1 MNFLKKNPELVS
13 LLNGIRFVAKDYA
26 IASVLHSILYI
37 IYMAMVGQSVLD
49 GALMRPNA
57 VEFVNFGTSM
67 MFLYVTIGV
76 VGSLALI
83 RLRDAITC
91 IRSAVHAILITLF
104 TIVSLP
110 AFNQLMAP
118 VLTLVAVI
126 LIIVIPKSFDFL
138 YETETIKL
146 QPLAHAIE
154 VNVQTE
160 SNIDVDHVQS
170 VLEAK
175 FGDAEPVSPE
185 ELAEIADKAEQ
196 ESQGDVQGDVNE

>member
-1 MNFLKKNPELVS
+1 MNYLKKNPELVA

-26 IASVLHSILYI
+26 IASILHSILYI

-57 VEFVNFGTSM
+57 VQFVNFGTSM

-104 TIVSLP
+104 TIISLP

-138 YETETIKL
+138 YETEMVTSEPML
-146 QPLAHAIE
+146 HAVA
-154 VNVQTE
+154 VNVQPD

-175 FGDAEPVSPE
+175 FGDAEPVSSE

-196 ESQGDVQGDVNE
+196 ESQGDVNE

>member
-1 MNFLKKNPELVS
+1 MNYLKKNPELVA

-26 IASVLHSILYI
+26 IASILHSILYI

-49 GALMRPNA
+49 GALIRPNA
-57 VEFVNFGTSM
+57 VQFVNFGTSL
-67 MFLYVTIGV
+67 MFLFVTMSVAGNIIWNIKFTDTIACV
-76 VGSLALI
+76 RRCL
-83 RLRDAITC
+83 
-91 IRSAVHAILITLF
+91 HAILLTLF
-104 TIVSLP
+104 TIISLP

-138 YETETIKL
+138 YETEMVTSEPML
-146 QPLAHAIE
+146 HAVA
-154 VNVQTE
+154 VNVQTD

-196 ESQGDVQGDVNE
+196 ESQGDVNE

>member
-1 MNFLKKNPELVS
+1 MNYLKKNPELVG
-13 LLNGIRFVAKDYA
+13 LLKGIRFVAKDYA
-26 IASVLHSILYI
+26 IASILHSILYI
-37 IYMAMVGQSVLD
+37 IYMAMIGQSVLD

-57 VEFVNFGTSM
+57 VQFVNFGTSL
-67 MFLYVTIGV
+67 MFLFVTMSV
-76 VGSLALI
+76 TGSIIWNIKFTDTLA
-83 RLRDAITC
+83 C
-91 IRSAVHAILITLF
+91 IRRCLHAILITLF

-126 LIIVIPKSFDFL
+126 LIILIPNSFDFF
-138 YETETIKL
+138 YETEMVTSEPML
-146 QPLAHAIE
+146 HAVA
-154 VNVQTE
+154 VNVQTD
-160 SNIDVDHVQS
+160 SNIDVDHVQN

-196 ESQGDVQGDVNE
+196 ESQGDVNE

>member
-1 MNFLKKNPELVS
+1 MKYLKKNPEIVG
-13 LLNGIRFVAKDYA
+13 LLKGIRFVANDYA
-26 IASVLHSILYI
+26 IASILHSILYI
-37 IYMAMVGQSVLD
+37 IYMAMIGQSVLD

-91 IRSAVHAILITLF
+91 IRSAIHAILITLF

-138 YETETIKL
+138 YETETVRL
-146 QPLAHAIE
+146 EPMANAIA
-154 VNVQTE
+154 VNVHTE
-160 SNIDVDHVQS
+160 SNIDVDHVKT

-185 ELAEIADKAEQ
+185 ELAEIADNAEQ
-196 ESQGDVQGDVNE
+196 ESQGDVNE

>member
-1 MNFLKKNPELVS
+1 MNYLKKNPELVA

-26 IASVLHSILYI
+26 IASILHSILYI

-57 VEFVNFGTSM
+57 VQFVNFGTSL
-67 MFLYVTIGV
+67 MFLFVTMSV
-76 VGSLALI
+76 TGSVIWNIKFTDTLA
-83 RLRDAITC
+83 C
-91 IRSAVHAILITLF
+91 IRRCLHAILITSF
-104 TIVSLP
+104 TIISIP

-138 YETETIKL
+138 YETETVRL
-146 QPLAHAIE
+146 EPMANAIA
-154 VNVQTE
+154 VNVHTE
-160 SNIDVDHVQS
+160 SNIDVDHVKT

-196 ESQGDVQGDVNE
+196 ESQGDVNE

>member
-26 IASVLHSILYI
+26 IASILHSILYI

-126 LIIVIPKSFDFL
+126 LIIAIPKSFDFL
-138 YETETIKL
+138 YETELGTSEPML
-146 QPLAHAIE
+146 HAIA
-154 VNVQTE
+154 VNVQTD
-160 SNIDVDHVQS
+160 SNIDVEHVQN

-175 FGDAEPVSPE
+175 FGDAEPVSAE

-196 ESQGDVQGDVNE
+196 ESQGDVNE

>member
-1 MNFLKKNPELVS
+1 MKYLKKNPEIVG
-13 LLNGIRFVAKDYA
+13 LLKGIRFVANDYA
-26 IASVLHSILYI
+26 IVSILHSILYI
-37 IYMAMVGQSVLD
+37 IYMAMIGQSVLD

-57 VEFVNFGTSM
+57 VQFVNFGTSL
-67 MFLYVTIGV
+67 MFLFVTMSV
-76 VGSLALI
+76 TGSVIWNIKFTDTLA
-83 RLRDAITC
+83 C
-91 IRSAVHAILITLF
+91 IRRCLHAILITLF
-104 TIVSLP
+104 TIISLP

-146 QPLAHAIE
+146 QPLAHAVE
-154 VNVQTE
+154 VNVQTD
-160 SNIDVDHVQS
+160 SNIDVGHVQS

-196 ESQGDVQGDVNE
+196 ESQGDVNE

>member
-1 MNFLKKNPELVS
+1 MNYLKKNPEFVG
-13 LLNGIRFVAKDYA
+13 LLKGIRFVAKDYA
-26 IASVLHSILYI
+26 IASILHSILYI

-57 VEFVNFGTSM
+57 VQFVNFGTSM

-104 TIVSLP
+104 TIISLP

-138 YETETIKL
+138 YETEMVTSESML
-146 QPLAHAIE
+146 HAVA
-154 VNVQTE
+154 VNVQTD

-175 FGDAEPVSPE
+175 FGDAEPVSSE
-185 ELAEIADKAEQ
+185 ELADIADKAEQ
-196 ESQGDVQGDVNE
+196 ESQGDVNE

>member
-1 MNFLKKNPELVS
+1 MNYLKKNPEFVG
-13 LLNGIRFVAKDYA
+13 LLKGIRFVAKDYA
-26 IASVLHSILYI
+26 IASILHSILYI

-57 VEFVNFGTSM
+57 VQFVNFGTSL
-67 MFLYVTIGV
+67 MFLFVTMSV
-76 VGSLALI
+76 AGSIIWNIKFTDTIACVRRCL
-83 RLRDAITC
+83 
-91 IRSAVHAILITLF
+91 HAILLTLF
-104 TIVSLP
+104 TIISLP

-118 VLTLVAVI
+118 MLTMVAII

-138 YETETIKL
+138 YETEKVRL
-146 QPLAHAIE
+146 EPLLHA
-154 VNVQTE
+154 VAVDVQTE
-160 SNIDVDHVQS
+160 SNIDVDYVQT

-196 ESQGDVQGDVNE
+196 ESQGDVNE

>member
-1 MNFLKKNPELVS
+1 MNYLKKNPELVG
-13 LLNGIRFVAKDYA
+13 LLKGIRFVAKDYA
-26 IASVLHSILYI
+26 IASILHSILYI

-57 VEFVNFGTSM
+57 VQFVNFGTSL
-67 MFLYVTIGV
+67 MFLFVTMSV
-76 VGSLALI
+76 TGSIIWNIKFTDTFA
-83 RLRDAITC
+83 C
-91 IRSAVHAILITLF
+91 IRRCLHAILLTLF
-104 TIVSLP
+104 TIISIP

-118 VLTLVAVI
+118 MLTMVAVI

-138 YETETIKL
+138 YETETVRL
-146 QPLAHAIE
+146 EPMANAIA

-160 SNIDVDHVQS
+160 SNIDVDHVQT

-196 ESQGDVQGDVNE
+196 ESQGDVNE

>member
-26 IASVLHSILYI
+26 IASILHSILYI

-67 MFLYVTIGV
+67 MFLYVTISV

-126 LIIVIPKSFDFL
+126 LIIAIPKSFDFL

-154 VNVQTE
+154 VNVQTD

-185 ELAEIADKAEQ
+185 ELADIADKAEQ
-196 ESQGDVQGDVNE
+196 ESQGDVNE

>member
-1 MNFLKKNPELVS
+1 MNYLKKNPELVA
-13 LLNGIRFVAKDYA
+13 LLKGIRFVAKDYA
-26 IASVLHSILYI
+26 IASILHSILYI

-49 GALMRPNA
+49 GALIRPNA
-57 VEFVNFGTSM
+57 VQFVNFGTSL
-67 MFLYVTIGV
+67 MFLFVTMSVAGNIIWNIKFTDIIACV
-76 VGSLALI
+76 RRCL
-83 RLRDAITC
+83 
-91 IRSAVHAILITLF
+91 HAILITLF
-104 TIVSLP
+104 TIISLP

-138 YETETIKL
+138 YETEMVTSEPML
-146 QPLAHAIE
+146 HAVA
-154 VNVQTE
+154 VNVQTD

-196 ESQGDVQGDVNE
+196 ESQGDVNE

>member
-1 MNFLKKNPELVS
+1 MNYLKKNPELVG
-13 LLNGIRFVAKDYA
+13 LLKGIRFVAKDYA
-26 IASVLHSILYI
+26 IASILHSILYI

-49 GALMRPNA
+49 GALIRPNA
-57 VEFVNFGTSM
+57 VQFVNFGTSL
-67 MFLYVTIGV
+67 MFLFVTMSVAGNIIWNIKFTDTIACV
-76 VGSLALI
+76 RRCL
-83 RLRDAITC
+83 
-91 IRSAVHAILITLF
+91 HAILLTLF
-104 TIVSLP
+104 TIISLP

-118 VLTLVAVI
+118 MLTMVAVI

-138 YETETIKL
+138 YETETVRL
-146 QPLAHAIE
+146 EPMANAIA

-160 SNIDVDHVQS
+160 SNIDVDYVQT

-196 ESQGDVQGDVNE
+196 ESQGDVNE